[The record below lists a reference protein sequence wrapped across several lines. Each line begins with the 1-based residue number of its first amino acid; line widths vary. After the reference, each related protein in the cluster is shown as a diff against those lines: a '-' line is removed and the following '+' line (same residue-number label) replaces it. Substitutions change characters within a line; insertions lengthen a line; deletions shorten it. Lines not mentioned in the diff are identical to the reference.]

1 VDEVRS
7 ETDFFNNYLRD
18 PERPVPLE
26 SAAILPMGGGEM
38 GGDKRPRR
46 WLPPDA
52 PDQGGGGFSDD
63 RRMRRGYFR
72 GRYSRLYQVHVIMII
87 IRGGDRRGRRP
98 VRHYNDLD
106 MPDDMY

>member
-1 VDEVRS
+1 
-7 ETDFFNNYLRD
+7 
-18 PERPVPLE
+18 LE

-72 GRYSRLYQVHVIMII
+72 GR
-87 IRGGDRRGRRP
+87 GGDRRGRRP